1 MDNTKDC
8 SMYTEHVESGKRK
21 ITLSL
26 TVNGQFV
33 VRDIDPSMT
42 LLHFLRDNLK
52 LFGTKEACGEGEC
65 GACTI
70 IMNGK
75 AVTSCIILAVEAEG
89 AQITTVEG
97 LAKDGKLSI
106 LQEEFISQDALQCGF
121 CTPGFIMSAYA
132 LLLKNPHPTREEIRE
147 AVAGN
152 VGIDFVHR
160 TAPTSLDSFADEI
173 DIQSIQEDGRTAARV
188 FPGLVCVS

>member
-1 MDNTKDC
+1 MDNSKDC

-21 ITLSL
+21 VTLTL
-26 TVNGQFV
+26 TVNGKLV
-33 VRDIDPSMT
+33 VRDIDPSMS
-42 LLHFLRDNLK
+42 LLHFLRDGLK

-97 LAKDGKLSI
+97 LAKNGKLSI
-106 LQEEFISQDALQCGF
+106 LQQEFISQDALQCGF
-121 CTPGFIMSAYA
+121 CTPGFLMSARA
-132 LLLKNPHPTREEIRE
+132 LLDQAPNPSDEKIIEVLSGNLCRCTGYLPILE
-147 AVAGN
+147 AVKRA
-152 VGIDFVHR
+152 
-160 TAPTSLDSFADEI
+160 ADRERK
-173 DIQSIQEDGRTAARV
+173 ELGA
-188 FPGLVCVS
+188 